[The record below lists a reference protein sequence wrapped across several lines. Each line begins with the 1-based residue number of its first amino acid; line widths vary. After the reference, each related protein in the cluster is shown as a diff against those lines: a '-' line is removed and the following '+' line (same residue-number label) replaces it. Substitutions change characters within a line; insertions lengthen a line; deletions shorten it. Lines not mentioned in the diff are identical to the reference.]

1 MKRNA
6 LSMALLLTLSLIAFG
21 LSGCQP
27 SAPDTNR
34 EATAPATPT
43 PEKVDPV
50 AIQAELTRIEND
62 FPRVLKEKDVAAV
75 ERVEADDI
83 IVIYPDGSV
92 GNKTQDVTDIREGNL
107 SADSWVIADMKV
119 VVLDKDAA
127 IASGRSIVKGGKM
140 KGPNGKTLDISGQY
154 RWVDTF
160 ARRNGEWKLVA
171 TVIVQM
177 KQPVPEVAASPTPK
191 ASPASKASPA
201 AEVPPPPAK
210 ASPTKKASPAATK
223 PTP

>member
-6 LSMALLLTLSLIAFG
+6 LSMALLLALSLIAFS
-21 LSGCQP
+21 LSGCQS

-34 EATAPATPT
+34 AATAPCPT
-43 PEKVDPV
+43 PEKVDTA

-83 IVIYPDGSV
+83 VVIYPDGSV
-92 GNKTQDVTDIREGNL
+92 GNKAQDVTDIREGNL
-107 SADSWVIADMKV
+107 SAESWVIAEMKV

-127 IASGRSIVKGGKM
+127 FASGRSVVKGGKA
-140 KGPNGKTLDISGQY
+140 KGPNGKTIDISGQY
-154 RWVDTF
+154 RFIDTF
-160 ARRNGEWKLVA
+160 ARRNGDWKLVA
-171 TVIVQM
+171 SVSVPVR
-177 KQPVPEVAASPTPK
+177 QPVPEVAASPTPK
-191 ASPASKASPA
+191 ASPAA
-201 AEVPPPPAK
+201 VVTPPAK
-210 ASPTKKASPAATK
+210 APAAVKSSPAATK